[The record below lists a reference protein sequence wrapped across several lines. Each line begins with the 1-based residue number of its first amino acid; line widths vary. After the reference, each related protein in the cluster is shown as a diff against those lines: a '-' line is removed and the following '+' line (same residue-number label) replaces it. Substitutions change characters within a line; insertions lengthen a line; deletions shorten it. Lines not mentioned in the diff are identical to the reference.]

1 MTKGTSQAKLVF
13 GACVFTMQRQNAA
26 DPQLEAALE
35 QLLRIKE
42 QTGMSDDVYA
52 LAVES
57 LVNMT
62 LGGGAAEAAP
72 LPPAG
77 NDGVGVGLDVE
88 GEAVYITTRLTAEE
102 HQVFLVSPDFAFV
115 FLRACDFSHTGPAAR
130 RVLLAARRL

>member
-1 MTKGTSQAKLVF
+1 
-13 GACVFTMQRQNAA
+13 MQRQNAA

-62 LGGGAAEAAP
+62 LGGVAAEAAP

-88 GEAVYITTRLTAEE
+88 GEAVDVLPGLTAEE
-102 HQVFLVSPDFAFV
+102 HQVRAAVFLVSPDFAFV